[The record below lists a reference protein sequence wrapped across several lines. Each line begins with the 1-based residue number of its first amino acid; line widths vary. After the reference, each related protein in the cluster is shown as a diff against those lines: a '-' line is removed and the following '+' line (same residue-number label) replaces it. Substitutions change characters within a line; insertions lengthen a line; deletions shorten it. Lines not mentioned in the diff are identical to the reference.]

1 MKHHSLFLDSHI
13 GADELVAN
21 LNSTPGIMVPEYSK
35 EEIIQYYDRISI
47 PDALR
52 IYDVSGL
59 SPKAAL
65 SYLRELQK
73 HHLVSVPFEN
83 IVSLHFFVTG
93 GIP

>member
-1 MKHHSLFLDSHI
+1 M
-13 GADELVAN
+13 A
-21 LNSTPGIMVPEYSK
+21 TEYSK
-35 EEIIQYYDRISI
+35 EEVTQYYDRISI
-47 PDALR
+47 PEALR

-83 IVSLHFFVTG
+83 IVSFFICYRG
-93 GIP
+93 CC